1 MKKLLFVALAL
12 GLSGPAVAGI
22 TRTGDVSA
30 VQAPGAAWDQAAS
43 VAGRPYEAARSA
55 LKKSGVQPVRLK
67 HDNSS
72 IVCDD
77 DFCRENPEVIDC
89 STDHLGDCT
98 FAYRDTRSQTYLV
111 VQTHGD
117 DDLTVDDVVMAD
129 ANEIARIERSQ

>member
-12 GLSGPAVAGI
+12 GLASPAIAGV

-30 VQAPGAAWDQAAS
+30 VRDPGAVWDQGAP
-43 VAGRPYEAARSA
+43 VAGRPYEAARRA
-55 LKKSGVQPVRLK
+55 LKKSGVQPVALK
-67 HDNSS
+67 HDTTS
-72 IVCDD
+72 IICDD

-98 FAYRDTRSQTYLV
+98 FAYLDTSSRTYLIV
-111 VQTHGD
+111 ETHGES
-117 DDLTVDDVVMAD
+117 DLTVDDVVVAD